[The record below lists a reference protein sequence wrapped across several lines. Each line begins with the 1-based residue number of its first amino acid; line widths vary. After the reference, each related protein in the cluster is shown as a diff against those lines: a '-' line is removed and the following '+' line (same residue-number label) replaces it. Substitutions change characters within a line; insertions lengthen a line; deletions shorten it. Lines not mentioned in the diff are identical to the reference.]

1 MNGNQLNRTPL
12 GIDGNCAVYR
22 PAGLQRLPR
31 RIAATAIVVLM
42 IGALSPAAQAM
53 DADDSSAEG
62 RAGVGAITAD
72 LLVLRPAGVVMS
84 LFGVVLFIPAAILSL
99 PTGWDNVM
107 DGYELLIRE
116 PFHETFQRP
125 LGRP

>member
-53 DADDSSAEG
+53 DADDSSAE
-62 RAGVGAITAD
+62 AITAD
-72 LLVLRPAGVVMS
+72 LLLLRPAGVMGC
-84 LFGVVLFIPAAILSL
+84 LFGAVLFIPAAILSS
-99 PTGWDNVM
+99 PGGWDNVM
-107 DGYELLIRE
+107 DAYELLIRE
-116 PFHETFQRP
+116 PFDTTFRRP
-125 LGRP
+125 LGST

>member
-1 MNGNQLNRTPL
+1 
-12 GIDGNCAVYR
+12 
-22 PAGLQRLPR
+22 
-31 RIAATAIVVLM
+31 M

-72 LLVLRPAGVVMS
+72 LLLVRPTRAMGS
-84 LFGVVLFIPAAILSL
+84 LFGAVLFIPTAILSA

-107 DGYELLIRE
+107 DAYELLIRE
-116 PFHETFQRP
+116 PFHATFQRP

>member
-22 PAGLQRLPR
+22 PAGLQRLLS
-31 RIAATAIVVLM
+31 RIAAAAIVVLM

-53 DADDSSAEG
+53 DADDSSAE
-62 RAGVGAITAD
+62 AITVD
-72 LLVLRPAGVVMS
+72 LLLLRPTGVMGC
-84 LFGVVLFIPAAILSL
+84 LFGAVLFIPAAILSL

-125 LGRP
+125 LGRT